1 MSNSKEFVE
10 VTIDLE
16 TGESSVEAF
25 GFRDGKCRTATAP
38 LETAL
43 GKVKSRKVKD
53 PGCEDVK
60 VKVGK

>member
-1 MSNSKEFVE
+1 MGNNKEFVE

-25 GFRDGKCRTATAP
+25 GFKDGKCRVATDP
-38 LETAL
+38 LEKAL
-43 GKVKSRKVKD
+43 GKVTGRKMKD

>member
-1 MSNSKEFVE
+1 MNKEFVE

-25 GFRDGKCRTATAP
+25 GYKDGKCRVATSD
-38 LETAL
+38 LEKAL
-43 GKVKSRKVKD
+43 GKVTARKVKNQE
-53 PGCEDVK
+53 CATEK